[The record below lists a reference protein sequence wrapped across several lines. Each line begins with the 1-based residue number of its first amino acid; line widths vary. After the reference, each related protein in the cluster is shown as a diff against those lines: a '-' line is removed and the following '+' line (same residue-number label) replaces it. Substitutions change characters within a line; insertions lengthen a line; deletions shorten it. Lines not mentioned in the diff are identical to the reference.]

1 MRWLTIPLLI
11 FFTLLVLLSASLWL
25 FNWYI
30 GTPQMKEAAKK
41 CSFVP
46 KEYEY
51 LCYELYKEQV
61 PAYWLP
67 KLFD

>member
-1 MRWLTIPLLI
+1 MRWLIILLL
-11 FFTLLVLLSASLWL
+11 FLFVLPVLLSAGLWL

-30 GTPQMKEAAKK
+30 GVPQMKHAAKV
-41 CSFVP
+41 CPLIP
-46 KEYEY
+46 KEYD
-51 LCYELYKEQV
+51 CYEHYRRQA